1 MLGSITLISYH
12 EARRDDLYKQLSD
25 LLGDRLYIN
34 SYVYNQLKPGQNYA
48 DDLVVIT
55 APFVKDE
62 IIPCLSPSTPYIVAR
77 RTVKMDRINLLLDI
91 PAGSHVLVVYNLL
104 EGAIDLINDLYNMGL
119 TEFSMHPYDNN
130 KPPDRE
136 FKYAITLG
144 EPNLVPPNIP
154 NIIDLGMRNLSPST
168 VGEILSYFNA
178 GNIIDEI
185 VLDRYIKTLI
195 RTSMDLCK
203 EVKRSTRL
211 QKQME
216 ALIADIED
224 GVIVFDRNYNITTY
238 NETAFNL
245 LNGDISEKKLRS
257 MLSDQWDW
265 DNPSSYFTQINL
277 SPHYIIL
284 KPLYTPDSTTMMMTI
299 RDVKAYF
306 RKDEEDKT
314 QKYKSLDLV
323 KYGFKDIIFCSDLMK
338 KLMSK
343 AVRMAQSDSAIL
355 IHGESGTGKELLA
368 QAIHNASP
376 RSNNPFVVINC
387 GSFSESLLE
396 SELFG
401 YEEGAF
407 TGARKCGKPGL
418 IETANTGT
426 FFLDEIGDAPL
437 SLQKRLLR
445 VIQEKEVL
453 RISGTKP
460 IFVDVRIIAATH
472 QDLSQLVADGRFR
485 KDLFYRLNV
494 LTIELP
500 PLKHRQEDIPLIFHA
515 LLIKHLST
523 YDTPIPKICGNAL
536 KQLENYP
543 WPGNIRELEN
553 LAEYLANG
561 IVFDNSF
568 KPEDELLSWL
578 SNNKQFYKSEKLNST
593 DFYPDDSMAAFLSP
607 QLNPD
612 TKIILEALF
621 FLERDGQPPRRKDIL
636 DYCLTKGFNL
646 SDQQIKL
653 RLRRLQEL
661 DLIMSLKGFGSKLTE
676 AGLLYIK
683 RLNH

>member
-12 EARRDDLYKQLSD
+12 EARRDDLYMQLSD
-25 LLGDRLYIN
+25 LVGDQLYIN
-34 SYVYNQLKPGQNYA
+34 SYVYYQLKPGQNYS

-55 APFVKDE
+55 APLVKDE
-62 IIPCLSPSTPYIVAR
+62 IIPCLDPSTPYIIAR
-77 RTVKMDRINLLLDI
+77 RTVKMDKINLLLDI
-91 PAGSHVLVVYNLL
+91 PAGSQVLVVYNLF
-104 EGAIDLINDLYNMGL
+104 EGAVDLINDLQNMGL
-119 TEFSMHPYDNN
+119 TDFYMHPYDNN
-130 KPPDRE
+130 KPLDRE
-136 FKYAITLG
+136 YKYAITLG
-144 EPNLVPPNIP
+144 EPNLVPAGIP

-168 VGEILSYFNA
+168 IGEILSYFHA

-203 EVKRSTRL
+203 EVKRSTLL

-245 LNGDISEKKLRS
+245 LKGDISEKKLKT
-257 MLSDQWDW
+257 LLTDQWDW
-265 DNPSSYFTQINL
+265 NNPTSYFTQINL

-306 RKDEEDKT
+306 PKDEEGKT
-314 QKYKSLDLV
+314 QKYKSKGLV
-323 KYGFKDIIFCSDLMK
+323 KYSFKDIIFSSDSMK
-338 KLMSK
+338 RLMSK
-343 AVRMAQSDSAIL
+343 AVRMAQSDSPIL
-355 IHGESGTGKELLA
+355 IQGESGSGKELLA
-368 QAIHNASP
+368 QAIHTASP

-418 IETANTGT
+418 LETANTGT
-426 FFLDEIGDAPL
+426 FFLDEIGDAPP

-453 RISGTKP
+453 RISGIKP
-460 IFVDVRIIAATH
+460 ILIDVRIIAATH
-472 QDLSQLVADGRFR
+472 QDLSKLVSEGRFR

-494 LTIELP
+494 LTIQLP
-500 PLKHRQEDIPLIFHA
+500 PLRNRQEDISLIFQA

-523 YDTPIPKICGNAL
+523 YHTPIPKISSRTL
-536 KQLENYP
+536 KLLESYS

-568 KPEDELLSWL
+568 KPEDELLEWISARQQLKL
-578 SNNKQFYKSEKLNST
+578 SCSNEFHLENSQLGST
-593 DFYPDDSMAAFLSP
+593 FP
-607 QLNPD
+607 QLNQD
-612 TKIILEALF
+612 TKCILEALF
-621 FLERDGQPPRRKDIL
+621 FLERDGRPPGRKDIL
-636 DYCLTKGFNL
+636 GYCQEKGFDL

-661 DLIMSLKGFGSKLTE
+661 NLIVSQKGCGSKLTE
-676 AGLLYIK
+676 TGLYTLK
-683 RLNH
+683 N

>member
-12 EARRDDLYKQLSD
+12 EARRDDLYEQLSD

-34 SYVYNQLKPGQNYA
+34 SFVYYQLKPGQNYS

-62 IIPCLSPSTPYIVAR
+62 IIPCLSPSTPYIIAR
-77 RTVKMDRINLLLDI
+77 RTIKMDRINLLLDI
-91 PAGSHVLVVYNLL
+91 PTGSHVLVVYNLL
-104 EGAIDLINDLYNMGL
+104 EGAVDLINDLHNMGL
-119 TEFSMHPYDNN
+119 TDFTMHPYDNN
-130 KPPDRE
+130 KPLDRE
-136 FKYAITLG
+136 YKYAITLG
-144 EPNLVPPNIP
+144 EPNLVPLGIP

-185 VLDRYIKTLI
+185 VMDRYIKTLI

-203 EVKRSTRL
+203 EVKRSIRL

-245 LNGDISEKKLRS
+245 LNGDISENKLKS
-257 MLSDQWDW
+257 LLTDHWDW
-265 DNPSSYFTQINL
+265 DNSSSYFTQINL

-306 RKDEEDKT
+306 RKDEEDKP
-314 QKYKSLDLV
+314 QKYKSNSLA
-323 KYGFKDIIFCSDLMK
+323 KYSFKDIVFSSGSMNR
-338 KLMSK
+338 LMSK

-376 RSNNPFVVINC
+376 RSNKPFVVINC

-418 IETANTGT
+418 LETANTGT

-437 SLQKRLLR
+437 GLQKRLLR

-460 IFVDVRIIAATH
+460 ILVDVRIIAATH
-472 QDLSQLVADGRFR
+472 QDLYELVAEGLFR

-494 LTIELP
+494 LTIQLPEL
-500 PLKHRQEDIPLIFHA
+500 KDRQEDIPLIFHA
-515 LLIKHLST
+515 LLIKHLSP
-523 YDTPIPKICGNAL
+523 YNTPLPKISGHIL
-536 KQLENYP
+536 KRLEDYS
-543 WPGNIRELEN
+543 WPGNIRQLEN
-553 LAEYLANG
+553 LAEFLANG
-561 IVFDNSF
+561 IVFDNTF
-568 KPEDELLSWL
+568 KPEDELLEWL
-578 SNNKQFYKSEKLNST
+578 SVHQKFYKPQISNEGDFHTGNSNRDLPFPKLN
-593 DFYPDDSMAAFLSP
+593 
-607 QLNPD
+607 QE
-612 TKIILEALF
+612 TKFILEALF
-621 FLERDGQPPRRKDIL
+621 FLERDGRPPSKKDIL
-636 DYCLTKGFNL
+636 DYCLEKGVNL

-661 DLIMSLKGFGSKLTE
+661 NLIMSLKGFGSKLTE
-676 AGLLYIK
+676 TGLLYIK
-683 RLNH
+683 QLNN